1 MNTKF
6 SKIVIGIAMISLFLL
21 PSHVEGQNKSF
32 SQVSSSSMIILDA
45 YYTDAEGDLK
55 EDDVVGLFQMTFDDV
70 RNTYTA
76 EFKVVLALP
85 SGFEYVY
92 YYNINSDFK
101 SFILEFIF
109 YNHATE
115 AGDYTFTC
123 TLTQKNGGRITS
135 TTSYT
140 FDPPGGDPDDPFVG
154 IRLVS

>member
-6 SKIVIGIAMISLFLL
+6 SKILIGIVMISLFLL
-21 PSHVEGQNKSF
+21 PNHVEGQNRTSLEAD
-32 SQVSSSSMIILDA
+32 SSSILILDA

-55 EDDVVGLFQMTFDDV
+55 EDDVVGLFQITFDNI

-76 EFKVVLALP
+76 EFKVVLSLP
-85 SGFEYVY
+85 SGFEYIY
-92 YYNINSDFK
+92 YYNINSIIK
-101 SFILEFIF
+101 SFTIEFIF

-123 TLTQKNGGRITS
+123 TLTQKAGGRVTS

-154 IRLVS
+154 FRIV